1 MAKKTVGV
9 SLRKPPPPADLI
21 DAYVGQDAAEKT
33 PTSGLHALRR
43 TAANEEVMVTSA
55 ATGRAFRELTLYVP
69 QDLAQKLGVHCAE
82 QDRDMSNVVVEA
94 VAKMLE
100 PKPAEVEVEVEL
112 PKAKTGWEKARGRF
126 EGAISIL
133 RARLRA

>member
-9 SLRKPPPPADLI
+9 QLRKPPPPADLV
-21 DAYVGQDAAEKT
+21 DAYVAHDEKT

-43 TAANEEVMVTSA
+43 PAANEEVLVASA
-55 ATGRAFRELTLYVP
+55 SGRAFRELTLYVP

-82 QDRDMSNVVVEA
+82 NDRDMSNVVVEA

-100 PKPAEVEVEVEL
+100 PRPAEVVVDVEV
-112 PKAKTGWEKARGRF
+112 PKPQTHWEKARGKW
-126 EGAISIL
+126 EGAIATL
-133 RARLRA
+133 RARLRP